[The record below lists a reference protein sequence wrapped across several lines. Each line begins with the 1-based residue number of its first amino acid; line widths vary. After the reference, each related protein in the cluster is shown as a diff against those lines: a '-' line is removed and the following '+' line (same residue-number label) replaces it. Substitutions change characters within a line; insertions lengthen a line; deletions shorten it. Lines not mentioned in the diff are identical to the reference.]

1 MPIFIRMLYKRKSV
15 PENISQLGILKK
27 LGYLRPDI
35 GTGNETDHIKGDEL
49 EMYKKDPKRLKH

>member
-1 MPIFIRMLYKRKSV
+1 MLYKRKSV